1 VRCKT
6 STEPFPDSR
15 AKPCCSPGIYR
26 LADPCA
32 DAKFATATDANAVI
46 AARLS
51 VFIAVSL
58 WVRFVA
64 KNAAGLLMPSSLDEH
79 H

>member
-1 VRCKT
+1 MLQVDTFRCHLEFT
-6 STEPFPDSR
+6 VLR
-15 AKPCCSPGIYR
+15 I
-26 LADPCA
+26 LA
-32 DAKFATATDANAVI
+32 DAKFAKARDANAVI

-51 VFIAVSL
+51 VFIAVPFG
-58 WVRFVA
+58 FVSWA